1 MASTIIGPMTTSAS
15 AEPFAALAA
24 HHLPREAAARWTAL
38 LRPCARLTA
47 ATEGGTAAPAVA
59 TLGGVPLL
67 PAGTAW
73 PEWSGRG
80 PLSFIASVDCA
91 ALPRDGVAAAFPDS
105 GTLLFFFFDGQ
116 VDDAEAFVFVD
127 DPETWAGAR
136 VLYIPADTPVSPV
149 LVPSEL
155 EPYKRVELT
164 ASARISAPDPWHPQS
179 EQALATERIAPH
191 LPHLQPAPVQAFI
204 KALSKLDGDIGHQ
217 IGGHAAPVQGP
228 VEYEVA
234 RAVIG
239 SRRTGMGDDRMKA
252 EAQRWVLLA
261 QFDSDDDANMMWGD
275 CGALYWLIRPEDL
288 AARRFEAAMF
298 TWQCC

>member
-1 MASTIIGPMTTSAS
+1 MIWPMTTSAS
-15 AEPFAALAA
+15 AKPFAALAA
-24 HHLPREAAARWTAL
+24 QHLPPDAAARWTSL
-38 LRPCARLTA
+38 LRPCVRLTA
-47 ATEGGTAAPAVA
+47 AAKDRAAAPVVA
-59 TLGGVPLL
+59 TLGGSPLL
-67 PAGTAW
+67 PAEMAW
-73 PEWSGRG
+73 PEWPGHG

-91 ALPRDGVAAAFPDS
+91 ALPRADVTASFPDS
-105 GTLLFFFFDGQ
+105 GTLLFFYFDGR
-116 VDDAEAFVFVD
+116 VDDTEAFVFVD

-164 ASARISAPDPWHPQS
+164 ASVRSSAPDPWHPQS
-179 EQALATERIAPH
+179 EQALATEGIRPE
-191 LPHLQPAPVQAFI
+191 LPHLQPAPVKAFI
-204 KALSKLDGDIGHQ
+204 NALYKGGSQIGHQ
-217 IGGHAAPVQGP
+217 IGGHADPVQGP

-261 QFDSDDDANMMWGD
+261 QFDTDGDADMMWGD